1 MGNNAWYT
9 EVAVDWKTTKLFK
22 LEIVT
27 VTEKHCTGVGQI
39 LEFLKNQELILLNIF
54 MNDPGTEHQSMG
66 VKLADD
72 VKLGGATYMQQDQ
85 SALQEE
91 WHSSGELNH
100 SNRMQE
106 QTPRDWEQEFL

>member
-1 MGNNAWYT
+1 MDQKGLDWYGPNARIS
-9 EVAVDWKTTKLFK
+9 EESDMERIF
-22 LEIVT
+22 
-27 VTEKHCTGVGQI
+27 
-39 LEFLKNQELILLNIF
+39 LNIF
-54 MNDPGTEHQSMG
+54 MNDPGTNWQNMR

-72 VKLGGATYMQQDQ
+72 VKLGGTIYIQEDQ

-106 QTPRDWEQEFL
+106 QMLKDWKQQFLL

>member
-1 MGNNAWYT
+1 M
-9 EVAVDWKTTKLFK
+9 DWKGLDWYGPNTRISEESDMERIF
-22 LEIVT
+22 
-27 VTEKHCTGVGQI
+27 
-39 LEFLKNQELILLNIF
+39 LNIF
-54 MNDPGTEHQSMG
+54 MNDPGTNCQNMR

-72 VKLGGATYMQQDQ
+72 VKLGGTIYIQEDQ

-106 QTPRDWEQEFL
+106 QMPKDWKQQFLL

>member
-1 MGNNAWYT
+1 MDRKGLDWYGPNARIS
-9 EVAVDWKTTKLFK
+9 EESDMERIF
-22 LEIVT
+22 
-27 VTEKHCTGVGQI
+27 
-39 LEFLKNQELILLNIF
+39 LNIF
-54 MNDPGTEHQSMG
+54 MNDPGTNWQNMQ

-72 VKLGGATYMQQDQ
+72 VKLGGTIYIQEDQ

-106 QTPRDWEQEFL
+106 QMLKDWKQQFLL

>member
-1 MGNNAWYT
+1 MDQKGLDWYGPNT
-9 EVAVDWKTTKLFK
+9 RISEESDMERTF
-22 LEIVT
+22 
-27 VTEKHCTGVGQI
+27 
-39 LEFLKNQELILLNIF
+39 LNIF
-54 MNDPGTEHQSMG
+54 MNDPGTNWQNMQ

-72 VKLGGATYMQQDQ
+72 VKLGGSINIQEDQ

-106 QTPRDWEQEFL
+106 QMPKDWKQ